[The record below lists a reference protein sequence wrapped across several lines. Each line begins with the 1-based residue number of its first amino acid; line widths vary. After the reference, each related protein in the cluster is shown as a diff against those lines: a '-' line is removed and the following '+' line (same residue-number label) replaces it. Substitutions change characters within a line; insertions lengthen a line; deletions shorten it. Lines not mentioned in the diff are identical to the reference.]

1 MYTLT
6 LHTTAPKQW
15 KRLPYKF
22 HPLETDEQTTCL
34 ALYNEFIVDPF
45 RAAFPKE
52 TLFCEPSALF
62 SDGDAPTL
70 AAKVLV
76 IGHFAANRFFQQT
89 GERQAAVIRNLTGGS
104 GRCHSEWVVQQFIYT
119 NTKVAL
125 KCNTPALAVLI
136 SASVLLLS
144 LTHQTFYLGHS

>member
-1 MYTLT
+1 MP
-6 LHTTAPKQW
+6 TAPKQW
-15 KRLPYKF
+15 KRLKYTF

-34 ALYNEFIVDPF
+34 ALYNEFIVSPF
-45 RAAFPKE
+45 SAAFPDE

-62 SDGDAPTL
+62 SDGNAPTV

-76 IGHFAANRFFQQT
+76 IGFFATSRFFQET
-89 GERQAAVIRNLTGGS
+89 GERQPAVMRDVKGSS

-125 KCNTPALAVLI
+125 KCNTPAIAVLI

-144 LTHQTFYLGHS
+144 LTHQTFCLGYS

>member
-1 MYTLT
+1 MTS
-6 LHTTAPKQW
+6 
-15 KRLPYKF
+15 
-22 HPLETDEQTTCL
+22 DEQDTCL
-34 ALYNEFIVDPF
+34 ALYTEFIVSPF
-45 RAAFPKE
+45 KEKFPEE

-62 SDGDAPTL
+62 SEGDAPTL

-76 IGHFAANRFFQQT
+76 IGFFATSRFFQET
-89 GERQAAVIRNLTGGS
+89 GERQPAVMRDVKGSS

-136 SASVLLLS
+136 SASLLLLS
-144 LTHQTFYLGHS
+144 LTHQTFYLGYS